1 MKDPRDY
8 SGEAGPRKRIRD
20 ALLHCCWTR
29 VILSNLR
36 QTGGPDRQTV
46 MVKRRLRNTLQSSFH
61 IGSGV
66 GGRALERMTLMKSKD
81 SVQNIALAA
90 AMFGVLPLAGLC
102 ALAEPAASADFG
114 QPFPGLAVPAPRDDR
129 VEFASNWYVRG
140 DLAYAQETFPNIS
153 PFTFGSSPSVLNSY
167 SAGIGMGYKV
177 NNWFRTDLILDYRSQ
192 LHAAGN
198 NSANCEVV
206 LPDVITGLPAPT
218 PEICNGH
225 SDSKIR
231 RWDLLANGYLDLGTW
246 DGFTPYIGAGAG
258 VTWARINQSV
268 NFTFNGQPCFASCG
282 FPTAPVGTFIF
293 ADFDRS
299 QSSTNWRFAWA
310 AMAGIAIAMT
320 DHAQLDV
327 GYRFLDLGTVT
338 GLSSATGTTVTQRVR
353 ANEVRAGVRYT
364 ID

>member
-1 MKDPRDY
+1 
-8 SGEAGPRKRIRD
+8 
-20 ALLHCCWTR
+20 
-29 VILSNLR
+29 
-36 QTGGPDRQTV
+36 

-81 SVQNIALAA
+81 LVQNIALAA

-192 LHAAGN
+192 LHAVG
-198 NSANCEVV
+198 SSPTNCFTNV
-206 LPDVITGLPAPT
+206 DNPT
-218 PEICNGH
+218 PLQPNPQPTTCIGNFE
-225 SDSKIR
+225 SKIR